1 MKESVQARADLEKVN
16 PHGVP
21 MGHRSGQALFLIS
34 LMMLTPLSGC
44 FGQQDGGG
52 LDSVE
57 DVVVTPAL
65 WTGGVF
71 QGVTIEAQTDLSAFV
86 PYLIQNQE
94 TGFIQ
99 NSTVVDLKAGES
111 VLLSVLA
118 PPRTDTA
125 LVLIGDY
132 GRENWPIRNLDESW
146 RTWYQREAYDLSTND
161 GIVRIQ
167 GENGSA
173 DTVEISPDNGGAVL
187 ALRIPVERPMA
198 AAYDESVGGRHST
211 GMVDGLTVFNYIRH
225 MSDETPDPTDL
236 ADGAVGYLDR
246 WAGQGNAAYEDGAQY
261 LIFTLE
267 SFGLEVITQRFTYDS
282 VMTGQQNPEAY
293 NICGYRFG
301 QVNPDK
307 WMVFGAHFD
316 IAPPVHGGF
325 LDPHIFGRTYGT
337 RVGAYDNT
345 AGTAMVLT
353 VAKAMANYDTRNTMV
368 FCLWSGEVGGKRGS
382 VVWTDYW
389 V

>member
-1 MKESVQARADLEKVN
+1 
-16 PHGVP
+16 

-132 GRENWPIRNLDESW
+132 GCLLY
-146 RTWYQREAYDLSTND
+146 T
-161 GIVRIQ
+161 
-167 GENGSA
+167 
-173 DTVEISPDNGGAVL
+173 SPSPRD
-187 ALRIPVERPMA
+187 
-198 AAYDESVGGRHST
+198 
-211 GMVDGLTVFNYIRH
+211 
-225 MSDETPDPTDL
+225 
-236 ADGAVGYLDR
+236 
-246 WAGQGNAAYEDGAQY
+246 
-261 LIFTLE
+261 
-267 SFGLEVITQRFTYDS
+267 
-282 VMTGQQNPEAY
+282 
-293 NICGYRFG
+293 
-301 QVNPDK
+301 
-307 WMVFGAHFD
+307 
-316 IAPPVHGGF
+316 
-325 LDPHIFGRTYGT
+325 
-337 RVGAYDNT
+337 
-345 AGTAMVLT
+345 
-353 VAKAMANYDTRNTMV
+353 
-368 FCLWSGEVGGKRGS
+368 
-382 VVWTDYW
+382 
-389 V
+389 